1 MAELANRSLL
11 QTPISLLVVD
21 DERLA
26 RQKVRAL
33 LRSHGDI
40 RIVGEA
46 SNGLD
51 ALTAITQSRPDL
63 VFLDIQMP
71 DLDGLGVIRALSQ
84 EDAPEIIF
92 VTAHNAYMEKAFE
105 VHAIDYL
112 RKPYSNERF
121 SSSLEHARQRIYGR
135 RAASHTDAA
144 NPRPVRTSA
153 PYVPMLSDLQ
163 DAEVDSRI
171 ALQDGATGTW
181 HIVRRDEVDWIG
193 TDNAVGVRVHI
204 GKESYVLRKTL
215 VELERSL
222 DRRLFLRVHRSYIV
236 NAKHIRQVK
245 PLLKGEYAVV
255 LSDGTIIDSGRTY
268 RDVIEAFL
276 HDRANQLEG
285 SDDR

>member
-11 QTPISLLVVD
+11 QTPISVLVVD

-40 RIVGEA
+40 RIIGEA
-46 SNGLD
+46 INGLD

-121 SSSLEHARQRIYGR
+121 SSSLEHARQRIYAR
-135 RAASHTDAA
+135 RAASHPDAVS
-144 NPRPVRTSA
+144 PRPARVSA

-171 ALQDGATGTW
+171 ALQDGPTGTW
-181 HIVRRDEVDWIG
+181 HIVRRDEIDWIG
-193 TDNAVGVRVHI
+193 TDSAVGVRVHI

-222 DRRLFLRVHRSYIV
+222 DRRVFLRVHRSYIV

-268 RDVIEAFL
+268 RDVVEAFL

-285 SDDR
+285 FDDR